1 MMMVDAVMSKSVKCD
16 SKYVPVVP
24 GHDLT
29 LGRRD
34 LGIKKKETKQ
44 KKKLFL
50 KKCFMITAS

>member
-34 LGIKKKETKQ
+34 LGIKKRNKT
-44 KKKLFL
+44 KKKT
-50 KKCFMITAS
+50 IP